1 LVAKVI
7 LSFWCVL
14 FVVFAVKRLVFLW
27 QFIWCFC
34 GKIHV
39 CCRFAQAWL
48 QMEQMENSMGCWGNA
63 YAILK
68 TLNVIMEK
76 RASSMA
82 RVVGLL

>member
-1 LVAKVI
+1 
-7 LSFWCVL
+7 
-14 FVVFAVKRLVFLW
+14 
-27 QFIWCFC
+27 
-34 GKIHV
+34 
-39 CCRFAQAWL
+39 
-48 QMEQMENSMGCWGNA
+48 MEQMEKSMGCWGNA

>member
-1 LVAKVI
+1 MLFV
-7 LSFWCVL
+7 LSFRCDS
-14 FVVFAVKRLVFLW
+14 FVVFVAKRLVFLW
-27 QFIWCFC
+27 QNVWRFC
-34 GKIHV
+34 GKINV
-39 CCRFAQAWL
+39 CCRFAQAWS